1 MRKNRSNNREQHWA
15 QDLDY
20 DSEFEPTGGWTSWSS
35 VISRKAIVS
44 NVTVGC
50 YQKSSRTKV
59 EAVLSKLA
67 LVEIGAQLPG
77 KPQTLGICHVH
88 DALTTSSTEISVV
101 KQKYD
106 ELLTK
111 SLLTRSQFEGQLKEK
126 TKVISDLKVKEGK
139 DIDTMIE
146 MAKQINFLNEIHYK
160 LNQTIQ
166 TISKLS
172 PNAQRIK
179 DNSQVQ
185 SVSRPQ
191 LKSYQVKEKVVP
203 NISRVNLQSSNS
215 RTSNANAV
223 CAECGKCVFNSN
235 HDACVSRYLKGSN
248 MSNVPVVPL
257 TLLQIVQLILFI
269 VDSGCTKHM
278 TGNLKLLCNSVEKFL
293 GLVLHQMTSIRNR
306 SELEFQY
313 RRANEPSSSKLV
325 PKVVPLAVKTAASR
339 QELELLFHHHIAMP
353 RTTDMAG
360 IEKRHHGPSDAMH
373 NPSQPFGFLLT
384 ETGSFVHGEY
394 TRFIEHLI
402 PKIVDIELGGK
413 FTKLLA
419 RVLTQYQVLI
429 FARTFQVILFR
440 SDLVEITDVS
450 MWVFFI
456 ISKKLLVLDKIQ
468 KTMLD
473 LKVIRGDFRNNYRIL
488 VPLGGCFEALLHSTI
503 IQPSWTMGKDYQVFL
518 KIRLNSQKAND
529 RRFLELEYG

>member
-88 DALTTSSTEISVV
+88 DAVSAGQFDKKTIPHNYTTLSTRFLRVEALTTSSTEISVV

-111 SLLTRSQFEGQLKEK
+111 SLLTKSQFEGQLKEK

-146 MAKQINFLNEIHYK
+146 MEKQIKFLNEILYK
-160 LNQTIQ
+160 RNQSIQ

-293 GLVLHQMTSIRNR
+293 ETVLNSNSNTDEQMKPSIQ
-306 SELEFQY
+306 SWF
-313 RRANEPSSSKLV
+313 
-325 PKVVPLAVKTAASR
+325 PKVVPLAVKTATSR

-353 RTTDMAG
+353 RTT
-360 IEKRHHGPSDAMH
+360 
-373 NPSQPFGFLLT
+373 
-384 ETGSFVHGEY
+384 
-394 TRFIEHLI
+394 
-402 PKIVDIELGGK
+402 GK
-413 FTKLLA
+413 YIQNQK
-419 RVLTQYQVLI
+419 
-429 FARTFQVILFR
+429 
-440 SDLVEITDVS
+440 
-450 MWVFFI
+450 
-456 ISKKLLVLDKIQ
+456 ISKKILLDMSLGIDNIYVL
-468 KTMLD
+468 
-473 LKVIRGDFRNNYRIL
+473 RN
-488 VPLGGCFEALLHSTI
+488 V
-503 IQPSWTMGKDYQVFL
+503 D
-518 KIRLNSQKAND
+518 
-529 RRFLELEYG
+529 